1 MTTVRT
7 VPRQVPVFMAV
18 VALDSS
24 EGSKTATLTLDS
36 INIHWI
42 TMTLGQCRLS
52 HRGGSNCRTRRCKH
66 RCRSNWCSRGAW
78 SKYAVGRRPR
88 TQMHLGHLYND
99 VVCTLSRNVRQ
110 CRGLP
115 VSKRRG
121 GRALDNGAM
130 VPDVRR
136 KTSTE

>member
-66 RCRSNWCSRGAW
+66 RCRSNWCSRGRGANTRW
-78 SKYAVGRRPR
+78 GVGPGRKCILVISTMTSFALLAETYA
-88 TQMHLGHLYND
+88 NAED
-99 VVCTLSRNVRQ
+99 F
-110 CRGLP
+110 
-115 VSKRRG
+115 
-121 GRALDNGAM
+121 
-130 VPDVRR
+130 
-136 KTSTE
+136 